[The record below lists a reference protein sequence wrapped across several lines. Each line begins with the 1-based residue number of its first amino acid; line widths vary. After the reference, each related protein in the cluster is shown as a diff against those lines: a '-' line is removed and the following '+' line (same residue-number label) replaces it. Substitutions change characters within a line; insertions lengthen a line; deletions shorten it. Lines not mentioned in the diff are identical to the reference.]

1 MKVWVYV
8 EGKSD
13 VDALSALWG
22 NWKEKLR
29 EKGWGIPIIPLV
41 NKSKY
46 FENIGHRA
54 AEKLLNDPKDL
65 VVGLPDLYP
74 NRDYATTEYKH
85 NNLKELQNVQNRL
98 VNESLSSKK
107 KVREADVD
115 SHMARFYAS
124 ALKHDLEVLLLAAT
138 SQLQSRLRTQDKL
151 SGWRLPPEDQNQ
163 SKPPKRIVE
172 ELFSKYR
179 KGKSYNQVVD
189 GPAILRDADL
199 REVAEQCPTFRAMID
214 WIGEKTGVREY

>member
-13 VDALSALWG
+13 VGALSALWSG
-22 NWKEKLR
+22 WKEKLR
-29 EKGWGIPIIPLV
+29 DEGWGIQLIHLE
-41 NKSKY
+41 NKSNY
-46 FENIGHRA
+46 FIKIGHRVT
-54 AEKLLNDPKDL
+54 EKLLNDPSDL

-74 NRDYATTEYKH
+74 NQNYATTDYRH

-98 VNESLSSKK
+98 VNESLSSEK

-138 SQLQSRLRTQDKL
+138 SQLQSRLNTQDNL
-151 SGWRLPPEDQNQ
+151 SGWRRPPEDQNQ
-163 SKPPKRIVE
+163 NKPPKRIVE

-179 KGKSYNQVVD
+179 KRQSYNDVVD
-189 GPAILRDADL
+189 GPAILRNADL
-199 REVAEQCPTFRAMID
+199 QEVAEQCPVFRAMIN
-214 WIGEKTGVREY
+214 WIGKKTGVRGY